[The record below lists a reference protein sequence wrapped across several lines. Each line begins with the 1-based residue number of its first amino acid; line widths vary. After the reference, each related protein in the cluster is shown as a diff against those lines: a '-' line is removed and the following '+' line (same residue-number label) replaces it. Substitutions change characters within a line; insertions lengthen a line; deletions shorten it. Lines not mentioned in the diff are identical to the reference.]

1 MSDDLREQ
9 LASAFAS
16 DAAGTL
22 DSTPAPAASDPLPGA
37 DAGPALDGV
46 KAGQTIPGEAT
57 PKPAGDGRARN
68 PDGTFAPKAADAPP
82 AEAKPSAFAEKPEDA
97 PKVTPPAPPER
108 VAPPPQWKGAGK
120 VEWARL
126 PVAVQQELAQDYT
139 RLESATAKAAEF
151 DRIIGPRAAQ
161 LAAEYGSV
169 PAAVEQLLNLS
180 DFAARQPQ
188 QFLQWFAQTRGIAA
202 PTGHAPAPQVMGI
215 PPELAPVLTPLQR
228 QIDSLTQ
235 QLSERDRQTQEA
247 AFASSLQAVQAFAA
261 DPAHPYFNDVQQDML
276 TMIEASRATGREI
289 SLKDAYDRAV
299 WANPT
304 VRAQMLQQERAQE
317 ERTRREQAEAAR
329 RNGAV
334 LNGSPVPGANTSASN
349 PAATVRDELMRA
361 FSAGRA

>member
-22 DSTPAPAASDPLPGA
+22 DTTPAPAASDPLPGA
-37 DAGPALDGV
+37 ETQPALDGV

-57 PKPAGDGRARN
+57 PKPAADGRVRN
-68 PDGTFAPKAADAPP
+68 PDGTFAPKPAEAAP

-97 PKVTPPAPPER
+97 PKAAPPAAPER
-108 VAPPPQWKGAGK
+108 IAPPPQWKGAGK

-126 PVAVQQELAQDYT
+126 PVAVQAELAQDYT

-180 DFAARQPQ
+180 DFAARQPA
-188 QFLQWFAQTRGIAA
+188 QFLQWFAQTRGIAP
-202 PTGHAPAPQVMGI
+202 PTGHAPAPVQGL
-215 PPELAPVLTPLQR
+215 PPELAPVLQPLQR

-235 QLSERDRQTQEA
+235 QLTERDRHSQEA
-247 AFASSLQAVQAFAA
+247 AFASSLQTVQAFAA

-276 TMIEASRATGREI
+276 AMIETARAQGREV

-304 VRAQMLQQERAQE
+304 VRAQMLQAERAQE

-361 FSAGRA
+361 FAAGRA